1 MVSCSRFLFLLLV
14 TITISVY
21 TVDSI
26 VCEHDVSIRNLNALA
41 KIKHCRVINGSL
53 DISFILSMYHVRTN
67 IAKFQFHFISLPKL
81 EIITGCLIMFHVPG
95 LHSIGQLFPNLRAV
109 RGLELFKGIYAIV
122 LYDMPN
128 LREVST

>member
-26 VCEHDVSIRNLNALA
+26 VCEHDVHIGSLNALA
-41 KIKHCRVINGSL
+41 QIKHCRVINGSL
-53 DISFILSMYHVRTN
+53 VIAFPFWQFRVPTN
-67 IAKFQFHFISLPKL
+67 IAKFQFHFISLPNL
-81 EIITGCLIMFHVPG
+81 QIITGCLITYHVPG

-109 RGLELFKGIYAIV
+109 RGLELFMDLYAIV
-122 LYDMPN
+122 IYDMPN